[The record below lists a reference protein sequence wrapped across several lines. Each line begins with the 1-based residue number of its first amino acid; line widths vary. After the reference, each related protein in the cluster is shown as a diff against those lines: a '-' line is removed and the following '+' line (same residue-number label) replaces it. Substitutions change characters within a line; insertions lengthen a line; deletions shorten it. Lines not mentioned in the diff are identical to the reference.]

1 MPEQEHTQQS
11 TTQEKTS
18 RTTGHTLVDQP
29 ANRPPLQGTIRFTGH
44 AKNGGQPM
52 QVGRFLMGMLTSAV
66 GVTTMLVVAFGVF
79 QGWGMDERLSLP
91 VIAISMILGL
101 MLLGGGFGV
110 MATSA
115 GTFDDDEF
123 ERLMAGEQ
131 RRFDED
137 GNATLPKLTSD
148 LPVEDGRERS
158 TQSTSASLSC

>member
-1 MPEQEHTQQS
+1 M
-11 TTQEKTS
+11 K
-18 RTTGHTLVDQP
+18 
-29 ANRPPLQGTIRFTGH
+29 
-44 AKNGGQPM
+44 
-52 QVGRFLMGMLTSAV
+52 VGRFLMGMLTSAV

-131 RRFDED
+131 RRFDEE

>member
-1 MPEQEHTQQS
+1 
-11 TTQEKTS
+11 
-18 RTTGHTLVDQP
+18 
-29 ANRPPLQGTIRFTGH
+29 
-44 AKNGGQPM
+44 
-52 QVGRFLMGMLTSAV
+52 
-66 GVTTMLVVAFGVF
+66 
-79 QGWGMDERLSLP
+79 MDERLSLP

-137 GNATLPKLTSD
+137 GNATPPEPKLTSD
-148 LPVEDGRERS
+148 LATEDIRERS